1 MEHQIQV
8 PVQPGELELI
18 QARSAAQ
25 FALTPV
31 GLQVKQFEV
40 QQRMAK
46 MYATSTI
53 VPKSYQD
60 NLGNCVIA
68 IDMAMRM
75 QANPLMV
82 MQNLYIVNGNPS
94 FSSKFLIA
102 TINASGRFTPIR
114 YEFRGEEGKDD
125 YACRVYAYE
134 ISDTEHKE
142 PLYGDWVSIL
152 MAKKE
157 GWFSKKD
164 RNGNETSKW
173 QTMPSQMMRYRAAA
187 FWQRVYCPEI
197 SMGLM
202 TKEEYEDIDEQQQP
216 VYSTIRSEIVKEANN
231 ETLNIEDEAAD
242 AKPDNEEKTA
252 GEATAQQHKNVPSEE
267 KPLEPSGTI
276 PEFMK

>member
-8 PVQPGELELI
+8 PIQPGELELI
-18 QARSAAQ
+18 QAKSAAQ
-25 FALTPV
+25 FALTPI

-75 QANPLMV
+75 QANALMV
-82 MQNLYIVNGNPS
+82 MQNLYVVNGNPS

-102 TINASGRFTPIR
+102 TINASGRFTPLR
-114 YEFRGEEGKDD
+114 YEFKGKEGSDD

-134 ISDTEHKE
+134 ASDTDHKE
-142 PLYGDWVSIL
+142 PLYGDWVSIG

-157 GWFSKKD
+157 GWWTKKD

-202 TKEEYEDIDEQQQP
+202 TKEEMEDIDDQSQIP
-216 VYSTIRSEIVKEANN
+216 VYENVRKEVAEEANKS
-231 ETLNIEDEAAD
+231 TLNIDPVDIGNEAVHKEKDDEPIF
-242 AKPDNEEKTA
+242 K
-252 GEATAQQHKNVPSEE
+252 EE
-267 KPLEPSGTI
+267 KPIAPSDDI
-276 PEFMK
+276 PDFMK